1 MKIDLKQI
9 QNLASQMPD
18 IISKGQQAVNAV
30 NSIMDM
36 TKSVKQS
43 KTSAEEE
50 NQIESNDEKTT
61 PEFVEAEVVSSGGD
75 ENQETSDN
83 IDLVGALATLNTPVA
98 VATTIKDMVQQA
110 NETIRFCEEQE
121 TIRTE
126 IRAKAA
132 VEISKIN
139 AMADMVR
146 DYLKRSFDERAG
158 LFDNYFYVLD
168 KALEKG
174 DNTLVAQT
182 LQSIN
187 SLAASSPFKD
197 LADINKVTAILS
209 EGGEWDI

>member
-1 MKIDLKQI
+1 MKIDFKQI
-9 QNLASQMPD
+9 QNLASQLPD
-18 IISKGQQAVNAV
+18 MISKGQQAVGAV
-30 NSIMDM
+30 NAIMDV
-36 TKSVKQS
+36 VKPS
-43 KTSAEEE
+43 DNAKALAADDTL
-50 NQIESNDEKTT
+50 IESVDEKVIEDVSSENDS
-61 PEFVEAEVVSSGGD
+61 PDYADLVSVVS
-75 ENQETSDN
+75 
-83 IDLVGALATLNTPVA
+83 TLGTPVA

-110 NETIRFCEEQE
+110 NETIRFCEEHK
-121 TIRTE
+121 TVRTE
-126 IRAKAA
+126 IRANAA

-158 LFDNYFYVLD
+158 LFDNYFTVLD

-197 LADINKVTAILS
+197 LADINKVSALLS
-209 EGGEWDI
+209 DGGEWDI

>member
-9 QNLASQMPD
+9 RNVARQLPELF
-18 IISKGQQAVNAV
+18 SKGQQAVSIV
-30 NSIMDM
+30 NSMAGIIN
-36 TKSVKQS
+36 TSKSANTD
-43 KTSAEEE
+43 TSVEPVEEIE
-50 NQIESNDEKTT
+50 LVNQEESASND
-61 PEFVEAEVVSSGGD
+61 
-75 ENQETSDN
+75 
-83 IDLVGALATLNTPVA
+83 IDLVQVASTLVTPLDV
-98 VATTIKDMVQQA
+98 TTAIKEMVQQA

-121 TIRTE
+121 TARTE

-146 DYLKRSFDERAG
+146 DYLKRSFDERSG
-158 LFDNYFYVLD
+158 LFDNYFSVLD
-168 KALEKG
+168 KALAKG

-182 LQSIN
+182 VQSIN

-197 LADINKVTAILS
+197 LADINKVTSILS

>member
-1 MKIDLKQI
+1 MKIDFKQI
-9 QNLASQMPD
+9 QNLASQLPD
-18 IISKGQQAVNAV
+18 VISKGQQAISAVNAIIGV
-30 NSIMDM
+30 
-36 TKSVKQS
+36 VKPS
-43 KTSAEEE
+43 NNMKASDTD
-50 NQIESNDEKTT
+50 NIPIESLSEQGI
-61 PEFVEAEVVSSGGD
+61 EVV
-75 ENQETSDN
+75 NQENTPHEDV
-83 IDLVGALATLNTPVA
+83 DLIGLASTLNTPVA
-98 VATTIKDMVQQA
+98 VATTIKEMVQQA

-121 TIRTE
+121 TARTE
-126 IRAKAA
+126 IRANAA

-158 LFDNYFYVLD
+158 LFDNYFTVLD

-197 LADINKVTAILS
+197 LADINKVSALLS
-209 EGGEWDI
+209 DGGEWDI